1 MDNLLAASIAGE
13 RPAKAA
19 APAGAS
25 SSELTSAQMRQ
36 ELASV
41 AASDGATS
49 SDAAAFS
56 RNLKLSRG
64 FLSVQ
69 ALLCSI
75 GAAAFPGAASVFGFA
90 AFECMLTLAARELIE
105 GLPRAN
111 EKLGWAWAAVI
122 ANWIPFTWL
131 YVDVY
136 VPAYVYFVGMFL
148 WVHWTFYI
156 TLFMIP
162 LRLRLLHEALVAVAF
177 FQPQPLSPLGQP
189 AEGLMVVC
197 SLVVGELL
205 SFTWRHARDAA
216 PPARPIVPPSPS
228 PASPRPA
235 PLLSSSTGISLG
247 SSMSSA
253 SDDERRLAPSM
264 HDEELHLVRLRP
276 WTLSFDGGASAAALE
291 ADFTAER
298 FRAACAPLVVFCTAF
313 M

>member
-1 MDNLLAASIAGE
+1 MATANPFAMLDEDGE
-13 RPAKAA
+13 SSAPAA
-19 APAGAS
+19 A
-25 SSELTSAQMRQ
+25 
-36 ELASV
+36 
-41 AASDGATS
+41 S

-122 ANWIPFTWL
+122 ANWIPFLWL
-131 YVDVY
+131 YVDIF

-162 LRLRLLHEALVAVAF
+162 SSTRRRR
-177 FQPQPLSPLGQP
+177 SG
-189 AEGLMVVC
+189 
-197 SLVVGELL
+197 
-205 SFTWRHARDAA
+205 R
-216 PPARPIVPPSPS
+216 
-228 PASPRPA
+228 ASPRCW
-235 PLLSSSTGISLG
+235 
-247 SSMSSA
+247 SA
-253 SDDERRLAPSM
+253 SPIPD
-264 HDEELHLVRLRP
+264 ELHAYR
-276 WTLSFDGGASAAALE
+276 
-291 ADFTAER
+291 ER
-298 FRAACAPLVVFCTAF
+298 
-313 M
+313 

>member
-1 MDNLLAASIAGE
+1 M
-13 RPAKAA
+13 
-19 APAGAS
+19 
-25 SSELTSAQMRQ
+25 
-36 ELASV
+36 
-41 AASDGATS
+41 
-49 SDAAAFS
+49 
-56 RNLKLSRG
+56 
-64 FLSVQ
+64 Q
-69 ALLCSI
+69 ALLLDRRRRLVLS
-75 GAAAFPGAASVFGFA
+75 GAASGFGRLSRRRRD
-90 AFECMLTLAARELIE
+90 FEP
-105 GLPRAN
+105 PRAN

-122 ANWIPFTWL
+122 ANWIPFLWL
-131 YVDVY
+131 YVDIF

-205 SFTWRHARDAA
+205 SFTWRPRDAA
-216 PPARPIVPPSPS
+216 TRDRPAVAVA
-228 PASPRPA
+228 ASPRRSAGTALA
-235 PLLSSSTGISLG
+235 PRRASAHG

-298 FRAACAPLVVFCTAF
+298 FPPRAHRSSSSARRCA
-313 M
+313 